1 MSHCQRCGSEESSE
15 EANLPG
21 GGFPVACRN
30 CGATGTELVQFLYV
44 GKIRG
49 ERFERPP
56 TDQIS
61 AQEAQSLLNMMKGR
75 PNAYALAPITAKL
88 TKIAEGSDEEL
99 ENDTWPHHLVIGYLK
114 GKAAGKG
121 DELANAPNP
130 IDLETDIDTLK
141 DAAAVLEEE
150 VTNGK

>member
-1 MSHCQRCGSEESSE
+1 MKVVFMSHCNRCGSEESNS
-15 EANLPG
+15 ADAS
-21 GGFPVACRN
+21 FPTVCRN
-30 CGATGTELVQFLYV
+30 CGASGTELVPFLYV
-44 GKIRG
+44 GVVRA

-56 TDQIS
+56 TDQIT

-75 PNAYALAPITAKL
+75 PNAYALAAITQKL
-88 TKIAEGSDEEL
+88 TKIAEGSDQEL
-99 ENDTWPHHLVIGYLK
+99 ENENWPHHLVIGYLK

-130 IDLETDIDTLK
+130 TNLETDIDTLK

-150 VTNGK
+150 A